1 MFLQLPLTAM
11 RTALQVTPQV
21 RFVANYD
28 RYNSAVRKA
37 GSFEGTLP
45 RCFFLCPV
53 GAKWAALGDFFG
65 FSVDSD
71 FANGRYPE
79 YQSSASVMCELTL

>member
-45 RCFFLCPV
+45 RCFFC
-53 GAKWAALGDFFG
+53 ALSGQTG
-65 FSVDSD
+65 LHWETFSVFPLIPTLPMVDIPNTKAPRLSC
-71 FANGRYPE
+71 AN
-79 YQSSASVMCELTL
+79 